1 MGWDSPPALR
11 LFETAGESWAS
22 QPARSKPEQLI
33 GPYEPVC
40 HARPGQREKRE
51 GHPVSDEVFVGLD
64 VSKAY
69 LDLASHPNGET
80 WQVEHDDAGITL
92 VVERLQNLAPSVV
105 VVEATGGLE
114 TVVAVA
120 LAAADVRVAVV
131 NPRQVRAFA
140 KATGRLAKSD
150 RLDAQV
156 LAHFGEAVRPPV
168 RPLPDAATQ
177 RLNSLVTRRRQ
188 LVSMLTAEQNRRS
201 RTPAGVTRRDIDV
214 HIAWL
219 RRRLK
224 GVDGLMRDALKESP
238 VWQAKDELL
247 RGVPGVGPIL
257 STTLLAELP
266 ELGHLPRRQIAAL
279 VGVAPFNRDSGTLRG
294 RRQVWGG
301 RAPVR
306 QTLYLGTLSAT
317 RCNPVIR
324 SFYERLRAAG
334 KTAKVALTAC
344 MRKLLTIL
352 NAMLKHGTPWH
363 PQVA

>member
-1 MGWDSPPALR
+1 M
-11 LFETAGESWAS
+11 
-22 QPARSKPEQLI
+22 
-33 GPYEPVC
+33 
-40 HARPGQREKRE
+40 
-51 GHPVSDEVFVGLD
+51 SDEVFVGLD

-247 RGVPGVGPIL
+247 RGVPGV
-257 STTLLAELP
+257 
-266 ELGHLPRRQIAAL
+266 
-279 VGVAPFNRDSGTLRG
+279 APFNRDSGTLRG

-363 PQVA
+363 PQAAENA

>member
-1 MGWDSPPALR
+1 MGWDSPPTLR
-11 LFETAGESWAS
+11 LFETVGESWAS
-22 QPARSKPEQLI
+22 QPARGNPEQLI
-33 GPYEPVC
+33 GPNEPVS
-40 HARPGQREKRE
+40 HARPGQRENKE
-51 GHPVSDEVFVGLD
+51 GDPVSNEVFVGLD
-64 VSKAY
+64 VSKAH
-69 LDLASHPNGET
+69 LDLAIHPSGET
-80 WQVEHDDAGITL
+80 WQVDHDDAGIAQ
-92 VVERLQNLAPSVV
+92 VVQRLRDLAPTSVV
-105 VVEATGGLE
+105 MEATGGLE

-120 LAAADVRVAVV
+120 LTTADVRVAVV

-140 KATGRLAKSD
+140 KATGRLAKND

-156 LAHFGEAVRPPV
+156 LAHFGEAVRPPA
-168 RPLPDAATQ
+168 RPLPDAATR

-188 LVSMLTAEQNRRS
+188 LVSMLTAEQNRRA
-201 RTPAGVTRRDIDV
+201 RTPAGVTQRDIDV

-224 GVDGLMRDALKESP
+224 GVDGLMRGALKESP

-306 QTLYLGTLSAT
+306 QMLYLGTLSAT

-324 SFYERLRAAG
+324 SFYERLRAGG
-334 KTAKVALTAC
+334 KTPKVALTAC
-344 MRKLLTIL
+344 MRKLLVIC
-352 NAMLKHGTPWH
+352 NAVCQHQTMWDPTM
-363 PQVA
+363 A

>member
-1 MGWDSPPALR
+1 MSRKAG
-11 LFETAGESWAS
+11 TAQNKEWGAMNN
-22 QPARSKPEQLI
+22 
-33 GPYEPVC
+33 
-40 HARPGQREKRE
+40 
-51 GHPVSDEVFVGLD
+51 EVFVGLD
-64 VSKAY
+64 VSKAH
-69 LDLASHPNGET
+69 LHLASHPSGES
-80 WQVEHDDAGITL
+80 WQVEHDDAGIAQ
-92 VVERLQNLAPSVV
+92 VVERLQGLAPTLV

-114 TVVAVA
+114 THVVVA

-140 KATGRLAKSD
+140 KATGRLAKTD

-156 LAHFGEAVRPPV
+156 LAHFGEAVRPSV

-177 RLNSLVTRRRQ
+177 RLSSLVTRRRQ
-188 LVSMLTAEQNRRS
+188 LVGMLTAEQNRRS
-201 RTPAGVTRRDIDV
+201 RTPAGVMRRDVDV

-224 GVDGLMRDALKESP
+224 GVDGLMRGALKESP
-238 VWQAKDELL
+238 VWQGKDELL

-266 ELGHLPRRQIAAL
+266 ELGHLARRQIAAL
-279 VGVAPFNRDSGTLRG
+279 VGVAPLNRDSGTLRG

-352 NAMLKHGTPWH
+352 NAMLKQGTPWQ
-363 PQVA
+363 PNTGGVA